1 MKWAEKIREICEAKG
16 QTANKTAADLGVSRQ
31 YLSALVNEIKEP
43 SPNFKLKIWSELDED
58 LDLTNALAFMKENEA
73 KELKQLAASNAG
85 QKASKEVSVRPP
97 VDWVDALVDL
107 RNQRGLTDALFAAEL
122 GVSPAF
128 ICMVFA
134 RKKPV
139 SWRLKMAIWSRKN
152 YDLSR
157 DAILNLFLPEIG
169 QQLIDMDRQRGQ
181 KRAEK
186 IAQKRERKN
195 GITAQS

>member
-1 MKWAEKIREICEAKG
+1 MGRQSWRLNRLNSIPLFLASIRQGNI
-16 QTANKTAADLGVSRQ
+16 N
-31 YLSALVNEIKEP
+31 LS
-43 SPNFKLKIWSELDED
+43 SD
-58 LDLTNALAFMKENEA
+58 AF
-73 KELKQLAASNAG
+73 Q
-85 QKASKEVSVRPP
+85 P

-195 GITAQS
+195 GITAQSWPMPISVCLASQNHYLIQFDGQTSPDYLNNCGREGWKFLNLISERLVLSSVDGSQTQVC